1 MKAVFCTAYGSPD
14 VLKVRETVMPN
25 PKDNE
30 LLIKVHAASITT
42 ADTMM
47 RSGTPRFARLFL
59 GWGKPKHPIMGTGF
73 AGTVVKVGKEVKGFE
88 KGDPVFG
95 ETGITFGANAEYVC
109 VPADGIV
116 LPMPHYLS
124 FEEAA
129 VMCDGP
135 LTSMNFLKDIADIE
149 AGTKVLINGA
159 SGSLG
164 VAAIQIAK
172 HSGAEVTAVC
182 STANIDLVKSLGA
195 DHVIDYTENEFT
207 EGDLEYD
214 VVYDTVGK
222 SCYGKAAKV
231 LKKSGVYMSPVLNYK
246 ILIPMLTNRLRK
258 GPKAKFDATGLN
270 KPWELKAKLKKL
282 LLMMAEGK
290 YNAVIERRYA
300 MEQIAD
306 AHGYIDTG
314 RKRGNVVLSVANA

>member
-1 MKAVFCTAYGSPD
+1 MKAVFSTGYGAPD
-14 VLKVRETVMPN
+14 VLEVREADIPQ

-47 RSGTPRFARLFL
+47 RSGTPKFARIFM
-59 GWGKPKHPIMGTGF
+59 GWSKPKHPIIGTGF
-73 AGTVVKVGKEVKGFE
+73 AGTVAGTGNAVKGFE
-88 KGDPVFG
+88 KGDAVFG
-95 ETGITFGANAEYVC
+95 ETGVTFGANAEYVC

-116 LPMPHYLS
+116 LPMPDYLS

-135 LTSMNFLKDIADIE
+135 LTSMNFLKDIAEIE

-172 HSGAEVTAVC
+172 HYGAEVTAVC
-182 STANIDLVKSLGA
+182 SGANAQLVRSLGA
-195 DHVIDYTENEFT
+195 DEVIDYTREDFT
-207 EGDLEYD
+207 GSNVKYD

-231 LKKSGVYMSPVLNYK
+231 LKEDGIYMSPVLSHK

-282 LLMMAEGK
+282 LLMMAEGR

-306 AHGYIDTG
+306 AHRYIDTG
-314 RKRGNVVLSVANA
+314 RKRGNLVLSVANA

>member
-73 AGTVVKVGKEVKGFE
+73 AGTVAKVGKEVKGFE